1 MIFLAVWCTLV
12 LGLLALWDR
21 RSLDP
26 AHPGFDRIR
35 ADLEQAKVKDAPKSE
50 TGKGKKR

>member
-1 MIFLAVWCTLV
+1 MIFLAVWSTLL

-26 AHPGFDRIR
+26 AHPGFDRMR
-35 ADLEQAKVKDAPKSE
+35 ADLEQAKAKDAPKPE
-50 TGKGKKR
+50 KGTGRKR